1 MGKSIQNIKAEIK
14 REITRIHK
22 DYFGKGPGFT
32 NIHIVENI
40 MIIKLKDFL
49 SPLEES
55 MLKLPDGKKRIHEIR
70 KEIFENN
77 FKEYSSAFFKLT
89 KLKPLKVESI
99 INFDNAEIY
108 LIIIFDGTITK
119 NVI

>member
-1 MGKSIQNIKAEIK
+1 VGKSIQSIKAEIK

-22 DYFGKGPGFT
+22 DHFGKGPGFT

-55 MLKLPDGKKRIHEIR
+55 MLKLPDGKEKVNQIR
-70 KEIFENN
+70 KEIFKNS
-77 FKEYSSAFFKLT
+77 FKDYGSILFKLI
-89 KLKPLKVESI
+89 KLKPLKIETI
-99 INFDNAEIY
+99 INFDSIEIY
-108 LIIIFDGTITK
+108 LIIIIDGIITK
-119 NVI
+119 DVI